1 MSRANFDRRIILVIA
16 CILCVIAA
24 IVSTICL
31 CFNDHTYTVTVTG
44 KERVNNDDGSK
55 YLIFGE
61 KENGETLVVENVD
74 SILRGKFN
82 SSDFYGQLKIGNKYE
97 ITVVGARVPFSSM
110 YENVIAFKLV
120 EQSERKEEQLE

>member
-16 CILCVIAA
+16 CILCVITA
-24 IVSTICL
+24 IVFTICL
-31 CFNDHTYTVTVTG
+31 SFNDHTYTVTVTD

-61 KENGETLVVENVD
+61 KENGEVLVVENVD
-74 SILRGKFN
+74 SMLRGKFN
-82 SSDFYGQLKIGNKYE
+82 SSDVYGQIKIGNKYE
-97 ITVVGARVPFSSM
+97 ITVVGVRVPFFSM

-120 EQSERKEEQLE
+120 EQSESKEEQLE